1 MVLEDIQ
8 DLVNAHVGLGL
19 FGLGRRWLRQVGEHL
34 VDALQLVE
42 DVGGYGARELGQFC
56 GVELGRGRIR

>member
-8 DLVNAHVGLGL
+8 DLVNAHVGLRL

-42 DVGGYGARELGQFC
+42 DVGGYGAREL
-56 GVELGRGRIR
+56 